1 MRAVFLQI
9 LNMSVK
15 ASWLILAVLAVRV
28 LLRRA
33 PKWAVCLL
41 WGLVFVRLLC
51 PLSVESTL
59 SWLPSQAAVGEIPVQ
74 EAVPDSNNGKAYQP
88 PSGREGAGYN
98 EAAFARIE
106 ANAASKEENADSK
119 EANAASKEALDTRVT
134 VELPHEVLSVLACLW
149 LAGFVGMAAYAFG
162 RYVKLKRTVAASV
175 VLFENVRACDEISS
189 PFVLGIFRPVI
200 YVPSSMGGQTLSLC
214 LRHER
219 AHICRR
225 DHWWKPLGF
234 LALSLHWFNPLCW
247 LSYILFSRDIE
258 GACDERVIRDMD
270 REGRAAYSE
279 VLLKL
284 GFQGK
289 PGVTFPLAFGGNG
302 VKGRV
307 KAVLQY
313 KRPKFWIIMAAGILV
328 VILAI
333 CFLTDSPNKASTVP
347 ASGDSGL
354 PERTEDLHQQDDGT
368 EAAAVQE
375 LLRSGLRDDL
385 DIPYFQNLSVQ
396 DISAIW
402 KYSEY
407 PPFSVRR
414 LEGEALENVILALHE
429 LPDDLQ
435 QVTSSEEIGD
445 GDPDYLIIE
454 QKNGEVA
461 TIALLRPFIG
471 FGKKMY
477 RAPELLLWDVE
488 GRTSPITEK
497 AVSAVAETPSGT
509 EKAGDSSEKS
519 MITLCDYSFDGEL
532 YHLNGKMYRNKL
544 SVQGRS
550 PNAKRDSCY
559 VVLTNRASIA
569 FDVVDKAFWSSNKP
583 ETWQDFAFAQ
593 QDFVI
598 VEYGTVV

>member
-15 ASWLILAVLAVRV
+15 ASWLILAVLAVRM

-74 EAVPDSNNGKAYQP
+74 EAVPDSNNGKACQP

-234 LALSLHWFNPLCW
+234 MALSLHWFNPLCW
-247 LSYILFSRDIE
+247 LSYVLFSRDIE

-333 CFLTDSPNKASTVP
+333 CFLTDSPNKAP
-347 ASGDSGL
+347 AITAPVDSGL
-354 PERTEDLHQQDDGT
+354 TERTEDLSQQGDGA
-368 EAAAVQE
+368 EAATVQE
-375 LLRSGLRDDL
+375 LLRSGLRDDFT
-385 DIPYFQNLSVQ
+385 IPYFQKLSVQ
-396 DISAIW
+396 DIRAIW

-414 LEGEALENVILALHE
+414 LEGEALENVVLALHE
-429 LPDDLQ
+429 LPNDLQ

-488 GRTSPITEK
+488 GRTSPITEE
-497 AVSAVAETPSGT
+497 AVSTVAETPSGT
-509 EKAGDSSEKS
+509 EKAGNSSEKS
-519 MITLCDYSFDGEL
+519 MAILCDYSFDGEL
-532 YHLNGKMYRNKL
+532 YHLDGKTYHNKL

-569 FDVVDKAFWSSNKP
+569 FNVVDKAFWSSNKP
-583 ETWQDFAFAQ
+583 ETWQDFAYAQ